1 MKKNIIKLAI
11 LSCLSTGFIMTSC
24 TDDFLEVESK
34 ENIDIADQ
42 DSVHPEKFLNGT
54 YGMFTE
60 WDFAFSWLGVTEI
73 ISDNADKG
81 SSPSDNGGDKRDLD
95 ELVHN
100 STTGSIEA
108 MWTRFYKT
116 IGRASNSIKY
126 TEESTVIDQATKNRY
141 IGEAKFLRALS
152 YFYLVR
158 MFGDVTIQDIN
169 DESSNT
175 VRKPKEEVYTY
186 IEADLLDAIEK
197 LPLKSQYE
205 AKDLGR
211 ATKGAAQ
218 ALLAKVYLYERKY
231 QQAYEM
237 ATTVVNSGQY
247 NLEPD
252 YATTWRVETEN
263 GQESIFEIQARGVA
277 TAHGVQQYSETQGAR
292 GTSGWGW
299 GFNTPSQ
306 NLLDA
311 FNAEGDVIRRDATII
326 FRGETLYDGRVVST
340 AVENPMYNEKAYSS
354 ANAGSADGDKNIRV
368 IRFSEVLLIQ
378 AEAANEIGQDA
389 LTPLN
394 RVRSRVNL
402 PAVSGLTKDQLRTK
416 IWNERRLELAF
427 EHDRWFD
434 LIRTGQAKSMMAL
447 NGKTFIEGKH
457 ELFPIPNAQLIQTPT
472 MSQNPGW

>member
-1 MKKNIIKLAI
+1 MKKNIFKISTVAVL
-11 LSCLSTGFIMTSC
+11 LSFGLISSC
-24 TDDFLEVESK
+24 SDEFLDVKSQ
-34 ENIDIADQ
+34 ENIAIEDQ
-42 DSVHPEKFLNGT
+42 ESVDPEKFVNGI

-60 WDFAFSWLGVTEI
+60 WDYAFSWLGVTEM

-81 SSPSDNGGDKRDLD
+81 SSASDNGGDKRDLD
-95 ELVHN
+95 QLVHN

-116 IGRASNSIKY
+116 IGRASLSIDF
-126 TEESTVIDQATKNRY
+126 TEGQTDLEAAKKNQY

-169 DESSNT
+169 DEASNT
-175 VRKPKEEVYTY
+175 VRKPKAEVYAY
-186 IEADLLDAIEK
+186 IEADLLDAISK
-197 LPLKSQYE
+197 LPTKNEYA

-218 ALLAKVYLYERKY
+218 ALLAKVYLYQAKY
-231 QQAYEM
+231 QQAYDM

-247 NLEPD
+247 GLEAD

-263 GQESIFEIQARGVA
+263 GTESLFEIQARGKSI
-277 TAHGVQQYSETQGAR
+277 AHGVHQYSQTQGAR
-292 GTSGWGW
+292 GTGGWGW
-299 GFNTPSQ
+299 GFNVPSQ
-306 NLLDA
+306 NLLNA

-326 FRGETLYDGRVVST
+326 FRGETLYDGRLVPTS
-340 AVENPMYNEKAYSS
+340 VENPMYNEKAYSS
-354 ANAGSADGDKNIRV
+354 ANLGDADGDKNIRV

-378 AEAANEIGQDA
+378 AEAANEIGQDV

-394 RVRSRVNL
+394 RVRTRVKL
-402 PAVSGLTKDQLRTK
+402 APIASMSKDQLRLK

-434 LIRTGQAKSMMAL
+434 LVRTGQAKDMMAL
-447 NGKTFIEGKH
+447 DGKTFVTGKH
-457 ELFPIPNAQLIQTPT
+457 ELFPIPN
-472 MSQNPGW
+472 